1 MKKTLCTVLA
11 FLICFTLIFTLL
23 SCDNTDVP
31 PISSNDDTTGELD
44 NSNSNSNLNKDE
56 DSPYKIVR
64 KFVENYN
71 MKSSDDIENTKEF
84 IYEHRLNAFDG
95 AYAIQ
100 GYIGENFL
108 TIINYGVYSKDSIRI
123 TGYVDSIEEATEI
136 IVNTIGVL
144 DSTVTTEEWAEIQEE
159 IASDTTG
166 NYINDI
172 SYYCIH
178 NYRGNNFEIFIDC
191 SNIDFAS

>member
-1 MKKTLCTVLA
+1 MKKTVCTALA

-31 PISSNDDTTGELD
+31 PISSNDDTTGGLD
-44 NSNSNSNLNKDE
+44 NSNNNSDLNEDE
-56 DSPYKIVR
+56 SSPYKIVR

-71 MKSSDDIENTKEF
+71 LKSNDDIENTKEF

-100 GYIGENFL
+100 GYIGESFL

-123 TGYVDSIEEATEI
+123 TGYVDSVEEATEI
-136 IVNTIGVL
+136 IVNAIGVL

-159 IASDTTG
+159 IVSDTTG

-172 SYYCIH
+172 SYYCSH
-178 NYRGNNFEIFIDC
+178 NYRGSNYEIFIDC